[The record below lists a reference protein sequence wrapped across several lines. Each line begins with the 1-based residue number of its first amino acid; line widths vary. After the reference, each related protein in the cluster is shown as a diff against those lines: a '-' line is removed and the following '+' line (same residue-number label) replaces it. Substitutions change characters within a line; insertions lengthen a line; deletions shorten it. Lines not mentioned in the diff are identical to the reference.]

1 MIKRLVTIL
10 LMQFTISFACVA
22 AMPPTGFSD
31 SSLLISKIRVTLINN
46 RMIRGHIISYDNYSI
61 SIRSL
66 SKKRG
71 GKRIPGQIEIVP
83 YDQIQSLK
91 RLGWGFYVLMIA
103 VGTGLTALTIL
114 VSKSSNT
121 LMTEPGFVLFGPLLI
136 LAGLIGIFSR
146 KKFRIEGKKDLYLQ
160 FISKLKRG

>member
-10 LMQFTISFACVA
+10 LMQFTISLACAA
-22 AMPPTGFSD
+22 AMPPSGASD
-31 SSLLISKIRVTLINN
+31 SSLLVSKIRVTLMNN
-46 RMIRGHIISYDNYSI
+46 RIIRGHIIGYDNSSI

-71 GKRIPGQIEIVP
+71 GKRIPGQLEIVP

-91 RLGWGFYVLMIA
+91 RLGWGFYVLIIA

-114 VSKSSNT
+114 VSKISNT
-121 LMTEPGFVLFGPLLI
+121 LLTEPGFTLIGPLLI
-136 LAGLIGIFSR
+136 LAGFFGLFLR
-146 KKFRIEGKKDLYLQ
+146 KKFRIDGKKDLYLE
-160 FISKLKRG
+160 FINKLKKG